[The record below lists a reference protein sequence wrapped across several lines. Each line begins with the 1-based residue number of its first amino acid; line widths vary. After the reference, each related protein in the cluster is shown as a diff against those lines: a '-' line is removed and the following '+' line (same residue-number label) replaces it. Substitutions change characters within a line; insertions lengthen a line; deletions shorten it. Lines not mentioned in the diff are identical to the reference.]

1 VIMAFLSGW
10 SMNHVKNLLSLI
22 LYIVTGRR
30 LKILEEKVQ
39 CIPMMGDS
47 KKKSAEKNPRK

>member
-1 VIMAFLSGW
+1 
-10 SMNHVKNLLSLI
+10 MNHVKNLSSLI

-39 CIPMMGDS
+39 CIPMIEDS
-47 KKKSAEKNPRK
+47 KKKSTEKQLRK